1 MQIASQ
7 CLLGAEEVEKQSQIS
22 DLEVRV
28 CLFVFML
35 LKESQQ
41 EI

>member
-1 MQIASQ
+1 M
-7 CLLGAEEVEKQSQIS
+7 EKQPEIS

-28 CLFVFML
+28 CFFFML

-41 EI
+41 KRFKSYIYLKSP